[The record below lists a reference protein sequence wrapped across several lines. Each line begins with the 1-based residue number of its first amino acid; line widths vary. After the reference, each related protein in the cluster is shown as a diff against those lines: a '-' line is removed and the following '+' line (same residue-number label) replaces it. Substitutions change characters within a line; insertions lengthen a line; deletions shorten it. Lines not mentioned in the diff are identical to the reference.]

1 MEYKW
6 SVPLTILLPF
16 TLALLGNYDE
26 YSSWNVAAGSPMKAC
41 PRCDTYPTVPKTP
54 GSPGASLTS
63 QQCNC
68 SEAVHII
75 GAGAH
80 AATSSRTVTP
90 LRLRPMQTRDFW
102 TTSLLSP
109 PLLSTSP
116 MALVLPTSI
125 GRSLGPRKLQLFSL
139 MLPPKSPVSTSDFLS
154 CELQFGVFIL
164 LAWS

>member
-16 TLALLGNYDE
+16 TLALLGNCDE

-125 GRSLGPRKLQLFSL
+125 GRSLGPSSFSRSCCLQN
-139 MLPPKSPVSTSDFLS
+139 
-154 CELQFGVFIL
+154 L
-164 LAWS
+164 L